1 MTPSWPRLTRVAI
14 AAGLALGGILGGTT
28 PPLALGATPIEWRGD
43 LTAARAEVSD
53 LDRLVWVQFTG
64 PWCHNC
70 HRIEREAFVHP
81 RVFHL
86 ASVDFIPVKL
96 PSDGHEELALG
107 YGLSSLPASVILR
120 PGGEVVA
127 KVQGYLDPETF
138 VSFLH
143 ESLSRE
149 GRTPRRLAL
158 EGYCPVSLVDD
169 HRLEA
174 GRPALMIDRDGEVY
188 RFATSA
194 GRDAFHRNP
203 ARYVPAN
210 GGRCPVAQV
219 DRGEVRAG
227 SPNWGLL
234 YDGHLYLCA
243 DVAERMR
250 FLKTPERYAHV
261 NLAERGSCP
270 HCWAMENWL
279 VRTRPADSLARRR
292 RDLFSDRSH
301 LETSHRGIESI
312 RR

>member
-1 MTPSWPRLTRVAI
+1 MTPSRPRLTRVAV
-14 AAGLALGGILGGTT
+14 AAGLALGGILGGMT
-28 PPLALGATPIEWRGD
+28 PSHALGATPIEWRGD
-43 LTAARAEVSD
+43 LTAARAEAIA
-53 LDRLVWVQFTG
+53 LDRLVWVQFTA

-70 HRIEREAFVHP
+70 HRIEGEAFVHP
-81 RVFHL
+81 RVLHL

-96 PSDGHEELALG
+96 RSDAHEELALG
-107 YGLSSLPASVILR
+107 YGLSSLPACVILR

-138 VSFLH
+138 LSFLH
-143 ESLSRE
+143 ESLARE
-149 GRTPRRLAL
+149 GRSPRRLAL

-174 GRPALMIDRDGEVY
+174 GRPALTIDRDGEVY

-194 GRDAFHRNP
+194 GREAFRQNP

-210 GGRCPVAQV
+210 GGRCAVAQV

-243 DVAERMR
+243 DMAERAR

-261 NLAERGSCP
+261 NRAERESCP
-270 HCWAMENWL
+270 HCWAVEAWL

-292 RDLFSDRSH
+292 RDLFPDQPH
-301 LETSHRGIESI
+301 LETSRRETEST